1 MNCTASNHLLF
12 TTSPNLTLRGDRS
25 PKQLLFFFCKIPTPS
40 PNGNIPQTYHTR
52 QNSVC
57 GRVHSPH
64 FCSSQDPIEKKT
76 HAITEIFVLFV
87 FSLTLLC
94 IRLLSNALLPDFP
107 QRWRSLVAFSEEA
120 EARVSAYPSHL
131 WKAIVAYEDRRFFS
145 HFGVDPVGIARAAL
159 SLSALG
165 GGSTITQQSIKFVGW
180 DCSCLGIFHE
190 NSSGSCYLVENV
202 LGSLISSSTNENVQL
217 GCIKVL
223 VGSSPNMDGN
233 NSSSNQS
240 QEFPIAALV
249 LLPSTG
255 FFLFV
260 ALGFLWWR
268 RWGFSK
274 NRDLK
279 LGHSSSPSSEDLDAF
294 SIPGLPIR
302 FEYEEIEAATDNFKT
317 QIGSG
322 GFGAVYKG
330 IMPDKTLVAV
340 KKITNL
346 GVQGK
351 KEFCTEI
358 AVIGNIHHVNLVKLK
373 GFCAKGRQRLL
384 VYEYMNRSSLDRTLF
399 SNGPVLEWQERVDIA
414 LGTARGLAYLH
425 SGCEHKIIHC
435 DVKPENILLH
445 DNFQAKISDF
455 GLSKLLSPEE
465 STLFTTM
472 RGTRGYL
479 APEWLTSSAISDKTD
494 VYSFGMVLL
503 ELVSGRK
510 NCSLRTQSHSI
521 DDGSSGGGHS
531 SLLSGSEPVY
541 FPLFALEMHEQGR
554 YLELADPRL
563 EGRVTSEEVEK
574 LVLVALCCVHEEP
587 TLRPCMVSV
596 VGMLEGGITLS
607 QPRTE
612 SLNFLRF
619 YGRRFTEASMVEET
633 DGQQTVVLYP
643 QANLVK
649 NTCLKNERTFSRKI
663 VEMVL
668 ALALE
673 RTISKW
679 RILSL
684 YMSKIYWGHG
694 IYGVESASIFY
705 FGKHPSLLCLGESA
719 LLAGIIPAPELRSPF
734 RDCSRGKTFQARVLK
749 RMVEFGFLD
758 VETALLAVKQSLQ
771 PRINCP
777 EYSDGILLQLSL
789 PNKGLYWASKGKQ
802 GHVQLP
808 IMEIWDWEKESK
820 VWEVMEEMENWACR
834 LSELKN
840 NNFRLKLNGR

>member
-165 GGSTITQQSIKFVGW
+165 GGSTITQQ
-180 DCSCLGIFHE
+180 
-190 NSSGSCYLVENV
+190 
-202 LGSLISSSTNENVQL
+202 
-217 GCIKVL
+217 
-223 VGSSPNMDGN
+223 
-233 NSSSNQS
+233 
-240 QEFPIAALV
+240 
-249 LLPSTG
+249 
-255 FFLFV
+255 
-260 ALGFLWWR
+260 
-268 RWGFSK
+268 
-274 NRDLK
+274 
-279 LGHSSSPSSEDLDAF
+279 
-294 SIPGLPIR
+294 
-302 FEYEEIEAATDNFKT
+302 
-317 QIGSG
+317 
-322 GFGAVYKG
+322 
-330 IMPDKTLVAV
+330 
-340 KKITNL
+340 
-346 GVQGK
+346 
-351 KEFCTEI
+351 
-358 AVIGNIHHVNLVKLK
+358 
-373 GFCAKGRQRLL
+373 
-384 VYEYMNRSSLDRTLF
+384 
-399 SNGPVLEWQERVDIA
+399 
-414 LGTARGLAYLH
+414 
-425 SGCEHKIIHC
+425 
-435 DVKPENILLH
+435 
-445 DNFQAKISDF
+445 
-455 GLSKLLSPEE
+455 
-465 STLFTTM
+465 
-472 RGTRGYL
+472 
-479 APEWLTSSAISDKTD
+479 
-494 VYSFGMVLL
+494 
-503 ELVSGRK
+503 
-510 NCSLRTQSHSI
+510 
-521 DDGSSGGGHS
+521 
-531 SLLSGSEPVY
+531 
-541 FPLFALEMHEQGR
+541 
-554 YLELADPRL
+554 
-563 EGRVTSEEVEK
+563 
-574 LVLVALCCVHEEP
+574 
-587 TLRPCMVSV
+587 
-596 VGMLEGGITLS
+596 
-607 QPRTE
+607 
-612 SLNFLRF
+612 
-619 YGRRFTEASMVEET
+619 
-633 DGQQTVVLYP
+633 
-643 QANLVK
+643 
-649 NTCLKNERTFSRKI
+649 
-663 VEMVL
+663 
-668 ALALE
+668 
-673 RTISKW
+673 
-679 RILSL
+679 
-684 YMSKIYWGHG
+684 IYWGHG

>member
-1 MNCTASNHLLF
+1 MNCTASNHLVF

-76 HAITEIFVLFV
+76 HVITEIFVLFV

-165 GGSTITQQSIKFVGW
+165 GGSTITQQ
-180 DCSCLGIFHE
+180 
-190 NSSGSCYLVENV
+190 
-202 LGSLISSSTNENVQL
+202 
-217 GCIKVL
+217 
-223 VGSSPNMDGN
+223 
-233 NSSSNQS
+233 
-240 QEFPIAALV
+240 
-249 LLPSTG
+249 
-255 FFLFV
+255 
-260 ALGFLWWR
+260 
-268 RWGFSK
+268 
-274 NRDLK
+274 
-279 LGHSSSPSSEDLDAF
+279 
-294 SIPGLPIR
+294 
-302 FEYEEIEAATDNFKT
+302 
-317 QIGSG
+317 
-322 GFGAVYKG
+322 
-330 IMPDKTLVAV
+330 
-340 KKITNL
+340 
-346 GVQGK
+346 
-351 KEFCTEI
+351 
-358 AVIGNIHHVNLVKLK
+358 
-373 GFCAKGRQRLL
+373 
-384 VYEYMNRSSLDRTLF
+384 
-399 SNGPVLEWQERVDIA
+399 
-414 LGTARGLAYLH
+414 
-425 SGCEHKIIHC
+425 
-435 DVKPENILLH
+435 
-445 DNFQAKISDF
+445 
-455 GLSKLLSPEE
+455 
-465 STLFTTM
+465 
-472 RGTRGYL
+472 
-479 APEWLTSSAISDKTD
+479 
-494 VYSFGMVLL
+494 
-503 ELVSGRK
+503 
-510 NCSLRTQSHSI
+510 
-521 DDGSSGGGHS
+521 
-531 SLLSGSEPVY
+531 
-541 FPLFALEMHEQGR
+541 
-554 YLELADPRL
+554 
-563 EGRVTSEEVEK
+563 
-574 LVLVALCCVHEEP
+574 
-587 TLRPCMVSV
+587 
-596 VGMLEGGITLS
+596 
-607 QPRTE
+607 
-612 SLNFLRF
+612 
-619 YGRRFTEASMVEET
+619 
-633 DGQQTVVLYP
+633 
-643 QANLVK
+643 LVK

-789 PNKGLYWASKGKQ
+789 PNKGLYWAKGKQ

-840 NNFRLKLNGR
+840 NNFRLKLKGDESRCL